1 MVEKVVVKK
10 PKDVKK
16 EVIKKEPLPE
26 PGKLPIYTYDFNTMQ
41 CTKHAEDV
49 KIATLEAGP
58 NGFLVANFG
67 QAVHSTELSNLM
79 LLVAPKTKNDKA
91 IVLKKPAAAPKAAA
105 APEAASVADPAEHAV
120 LKKPAAAPKA
130 AAAPEAPEKR
140 SYQVLWYKNGNNV
153 GIRERFGGKKQIFSF
168 GGKLCT
174 KSKAELLGI
183 ANDVVG
189 DLHEGM
195 NPLAA
200 KEKARGLASAV

>member
-1 MVEKVVVKK
+1 MAKKDVVEKSVL
-10 PKDVKK
+10 
-16 EVIKKEPLPE
+16 KKEPLHVE
-26 PGKLPIYTYDFNTMQ
+26 AGKPIFTYDFYTMQ
-41 CTKHAEDV
+41 CTRHGTSDDAKQIV
-49 KIATLEAGP
+49 SLEAGP
-58 NGFLVANFG
+58 NGLLVANFG

-79 LLVAPKTKNDKA
+79 LLVAPKKKNDKA
-91 IVLKKPAAAPKAAA
+91 IVLKKPA
-105 APEAASVADPAEHAV
+105 AASVADPAEHAV

-130 AAAPEAPEKR
+130 AAAPEAPENR

-183 ANDVVG
+183 ANDVIG

>member
-49 KIATLEAGP
+49 KIATLDAGP
-58 NGFLVANFG
+58 EGLLVANFG
-67 QAVHSTELSNLM
+67 PDGLHQTELSNLM
-79 LLVAPKTKNDKA
+79 LLGAAKKKNDKA

-105 APEAASVADPAEHAV
+105 APEAPAEHAV

-140 SYQVLWYKNGNNV
+140 SYQVLWYKNGHNV

-200 KEKARGLASAV
+200 KEKARGLASA